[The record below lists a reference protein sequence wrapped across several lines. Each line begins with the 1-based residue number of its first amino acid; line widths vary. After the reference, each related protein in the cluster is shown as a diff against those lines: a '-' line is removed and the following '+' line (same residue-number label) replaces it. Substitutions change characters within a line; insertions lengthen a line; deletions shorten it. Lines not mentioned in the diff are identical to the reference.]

1 MPSRL
6 AVCALLIAGAAL
18 APARGQVPSSWPV
31 RLVDR
36 AAELGLTHPV
46 IYGDPDRKRFIV
58 ETNGCGV
65 GLVDLDADGWVDA
78 LVLNG
83 TRLEPGARALR
94 RWSTDEA
101 PVTRLYR
108 NVKGRFVDVTAG
120 SGLDRVGLA
129 SSACAGDYDGDG
141 RIDLFITYF
150 GRNVLFRNRGGGR
163 FEEATAAAGLSTD
176 RDRWGSG
183 CSFLDADR
191 DGDLDLFVANYLRFD
206 LERAPEPG
214 QGPNCHWKGVP
225 VNCGP
230 KGLSTDT
237 NLFYRNHGNG
247 TFTDVSDASGISKV
261 TGRYSMTAAA
271 ADLDGDG
278 WIDIYVATDS
288 TAAILYR
295 NNRDGTF
302 TDVALESGSAYSSL
316 GAPQAGMGL
325 ALGDYDADGAL
336 DVLKTHFADDV
347 PALYRGLG
355 RGRFEDVAHE
365 AGLAVQNRFVQWGAG
380 MPDLDADGW
389 MDVVAVTGHVYPEVE
404 RVLPE
409 YPHRGPRLVFRNTG
423 SGRFEDVTLAS
434 GPGAVERQSS
444 RGAAFGDIDNDGD
457 VDALVMNMNA
467 PPSLLQNDTPRG
479 AHWLSLSLRGVRS
492 NRHGIGATVSV
503 SANGRTQARAALS
516 QTSYYSIDDL
526 RVHVGL
532 GRATRVD
539 RVEVRWPSGHVDT
552 LTDVAAD
559 RVTEIVEGSSRG
571 ANAQAL
577 PRR

>member
-1 MPSRL
+1 MGFRL
-6 AVCALLIAGAAL
+6 AACCALLVGGALLGAQEQ
-18 APARGQVPSSWPV
+18 PTRSWPV

-65 GLVDLDADGWVDA
+65 GLIDVDADGWVDA

-83 TRLEPGARALR
+83 TRLEPGTRTLR
-94 RWSTDEA
+94 RWPTKDA

-108 NVKGRFVDVTAG
+108 NVRGRFVEMTG
-120 SGLDRVGLA
+120 SGVDRVGLS
-129 SSACAGDYDGDG
+129 SSACVGDYDRDG

-150 GRNVLFRNRGGGR
+150 GRNVLLRNRGGGR
-163 FEEATAAAGLSTD
+163 FEETTAAAGLSTD

-183 CSFLDADR
+183 CTFLDADR
-191 DGDLDLFVANYLRFD
+191 DGDLDLFVANYLNFD
-206 LERAPEPG
+206 LQNAPEPG
-214 QGPNCHWKGVP
+214 QGPNCQWKGVP

-230 KGLSTDT
+230 KGLPTDT
-237 NLFYRNHGNG
+237 NLLYRNNGNG
-247 TFTDVSDASGISKV
+247 TFSDVSDASGISKV
-261 TGRYSMTAAA
+261 TGRYSMTAGA

-302 TDVALESGSAYSSL
+302 TDIALESGSAYSSF

-336 DVLKTHFADDV
+336 DILKTHFADDV
-347 PALYRGLG
+347 PALYRALG

-380 MPDLDADGW
+380 MPDLDSDGW
-389 MDVVAVTGHVYPEVE
+389 MDVVAVTGHVYPEVD
-404 RVLPE
+404 RLLPD

-423 SGRFEDVTLAS
+423 SGRFEDVTQTS
-434 GPGAVERQSS
+434 GPGVVDRQSS

-457 VDALVMNMNA
+457 IDALIMNMNA
-467 PPSLLQNDTPRG
+467 PPSLLQNDTPRDR
-479 AHWLSLSLRGVRS
+479 HWLSVALRGVRS
-492 NRHGIGATVSV
+492 NRHGIGATVLV
-503 SANGRTQARAALS
+503 SANGRTQARAVLS
-516 QTSYYSIDDL
+516 QTSYYSVDDL
-526 RVHVGL
+526 RVHFGL
-532 GRATRVD
+532 GRAARAD
-539 RVEVRWPSGHVDT
+539 RIEVRWPSGHVDT
-552 LTDVAAD
+552 LTDVTAD
-559 RVTEIVEGSSRG
+559 RVVEIVEGSP
-571 ANAQAL
+571 
-577 PRR
+577 PR